1 MGSEA
6 ADPDATADFLT
17 YLISTES
24 VVKMVRTGHFVPV
37 NSEVGYAPVFT
48 QPERNPRNARI
59 FTDTVRDMQVLPEA
73 AQLAQL
79 QKVAA
84 VAVRGSLAVAEP
96 DQVEEFAVQI
106 DELSK
111 TVFPQP
117 TPSGSPSPS
126 TSPSS

>member
-1 MGSEA
+1 
-6 ADPDATADFLT
+6 
-17 YLISTES
+17 
-24 VVKMVRTGHFVPV
+24 
-37 NSEVGYAPVFT
+37 
-48 QPERNPRNARI
+48 
-59 FTDTVRDMQVLPEA
+59 MQVLPEA

-96 DQVEEFAVQI
+96 DQVEDFAVQI

-117 TPSGSPSPS
+117 EAESGSPSPS
-126 TSPSS
+126 PSASNSPSTKS